1 MTVLAPPNPT
11 TPYAT
16 ILADRQALGT
26 LPIAELIAAYKRY
39 GAVLLRGFAVDL
51 AEFRNLT
58 RSLSSGSVFNESTG
72 RLVIDRE
79 QNIQTVN
86 LGHEPFP
93 LHPELSR
100 EPWKPDICFFWCMKA
115 PSKGGETTVCDG
127 VEIVRRL
134 PPAVKNALG
143 KRRLRYQQPA
153 TPAECAFWLGSREPD
168 AATIANPPAH
178 CPYSFER
185 HDGHIY
191 RYFLRPV
198 FHKPM
203 FSDELAFGNFL
214 FFGRYF
220 NRQRFFPTFEDGE
233 FVPDDLVAEVKAVS
247 DKVESPVA
255 WRPGDIMI
263 LDNTRFMHGR
273 RAVLDLNERY
283 IATYFGYVHFA
294 VVEDRE
300 RYFPWRAATFKPP
313 AFA

>member
-1 MTVLAPPNPT
+1 MTDLVPPNPT

-16 ILADRQALGT
+16 ILGHRQALGA
-26 LPIAELIAAYKRY
+26 LPVAELIAAYKRY
-39 GAVLLRGFAVDL
+39 GAVLLRGFDVDL
-51 AEFRNLT
+51 KGFRDLT
-58 RSLSSGSVFNESTG
+58 KSLSSGSVFNESGG

-134 PPAVKNALG
+134 PPAVKNAFS

-153 TPAECAFWLGSREPD
+153 TAAECAFWLGSPKPD

-178 CPYSFER
+178 CPYSFELVNGQIHR
-185 HDGHIY
+185 F
-191 RYFLRPV
+191 FLRPV

-220 NRQRFFPTFEDGE
+220 NRQSYFPTFENRE
-233 FVPDDLVAEVKAVS
+233 IVPDDLVAAVKAVS
-247 DKVESPVA
+247 DQAESAVA
-255 WRPGDIMI
+255 WQPGDIVI

-313 AFA
+313 VLA